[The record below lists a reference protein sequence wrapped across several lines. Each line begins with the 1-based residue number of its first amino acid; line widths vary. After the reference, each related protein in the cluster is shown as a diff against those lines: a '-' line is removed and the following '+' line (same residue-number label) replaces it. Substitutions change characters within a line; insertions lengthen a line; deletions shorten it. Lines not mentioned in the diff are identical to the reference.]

1 MRSNCFCY
9 KIREEV
15 NMTDRSP
22 RTAQTRETTSRA
34 KPWRPPSQL
43 DAPDPPEGF
52 VHRWIR
58 ESVMGVDDKK
68 NLSARLREGFDLV
81 RAEEYPDFE
90 APTVQDGKHA
100 GVIGVGGLVLA
111 RFPIETREQRNAH
124 YRNATRDQMTAV
136 DNDLMREQ
144 HPSMP
149 ISKPERQSR
158 VTFGSNNTE

>member
-1 MRSNCFCY
+1 
-9 KIREEV
+9 
-15 NMTDRSP
+15 MTDRSP
-22 RTAQTRETTSRA
+22 RTAQTREKTSRN

-111 RFPIETREQRNAH
+111 RFPIETRDQRNAH

-158 VTFGSNNTE
+158 VTFGSNNTD